1 MSHVTTFHRNPCCL
15 GSQQRFVF
23 AATELYIH
31 TLCVNAYQIR
41 HISVSP
47 HSLSHLPNSHTPPL
61 PPPPPPSCLSRAS
74 IYLEYFRTPCVC
86 VCVCVCARARAFV
99 CVTVCARVGV
109 DLLFTHAHTPPPAPP
124 PDLPS
129 CSLSSVHHRTAL
141 RTPRYGHYFGIKC
154 SLSLSVSLCL
164 SVCSLSLSL
173 SFSLP
178 LSALGTYAT
187 IQLPM
192 DSSAEMKA
200 DAASEVDV
208 AARKNQRGGA
218 NVNDDGHDDNSL
230 IMRHYINNAYSLI
243 IIH

>member
-86 VCVCVCARARAFV
+86 VCVCVCVCARARL
-99 CVTVCARVGV
+99 C
-109 DLLFTHAHTPPPAPP
+109 
-124 PDLPS
+124 
-129 CSLSSVHHRTAL
+129 
-141 RTPRYGHYFGIKC
+141 
-154 SLSLSVSLCL
+154 VSLCVRAWVL
-164 SVCSLSLSL
+164 IC
-173 SFSLP
+173 FSHMHIHHHQHLRLIFRLAP
-178 LSALGTYAT
+178 SPPSITGPRSGPPV
-187 IQLPM
+187 I
-192 DSSAEMKA
+192 DIV
-200 DAASEVDV
+200 SE
-208 AARKNQRGGA
+208 
-218 NVNDDGHDDNSL
+218 
-230 IMRHYINNAYSLI
+230 
-243 IIH
+243 